1 MKKIKINKLPKGFHR
16 MPDGR
21 IMKDSDHKKMEKGGQ
36 PTLGPTP
43 RAAANLEAEKGET
56 VVTDLD
62 NNNIPEHYKIG
73 GKKHSEGG
81 TPLNLPAKS
90 FIFSDHKSMS
100 LKGDDLKK
108 FTNTSKKS
116 MTPAAIASLKKFD
129 ISEENKVL
137 KDKNADK
144 MAKATAER
152 NIQSK
157 LTKLGELAMI
167 QESKKDFEG
176 GIPEIA
182 MPYLNRNGITPEQ
195 VQMINAEID
204 KKNMMEEMAAYGKE
218 MYGYGG
224 RKYAEGGAYLP
235 YPDNTGDL
243 PVMYS
248 NPNESG
254 SSSSAGKSSG
264 GRNQA
269 YAPDVA
275 EIFNKYGLSFDASN
289 IGATSYKD
297 VQSYKGDGMYGSA
310 EENLEGFRQA
320 FGSVYDGTDA
330 LIKSLST
337 AEANKSNPEV
347 KKFQNWYTNTYIPN
361 QAAEIAAQIKEVR
374 GVDLSEKDLKALE
387 SGLKSE
393 FGFGTGKTGFSI
405 DGLMGTVTSSRR
417 PLSYSIAPMPE
428 EPDTTIPVEELTPYT
443 PEDSKTD
450 FYQQDMVKLAQKMGD
465 RANRYFGYTQR
476 LQPFLPD
483 PTFLDPEREL
493 QANQEAFA
501 TAAATQGLIGRGQN
515 LAGNLSLMQGKLA
528 ANQANTL
535 AKYTNA
541 NSQIANQFEL
551 ATAEA
556 MNKVNEFNALQNRQQ
571 AIDTALTNQAYDD
584 FKRQQRADIANLY
597 ANALTNR
604 AETDLMNDL
613 FPQYSIDPRTG
624 GMGYFTG
631 VGFVP
636 GQDMTAF
643 DNFAQQ
649 YLEATQGGP
658 KTIEESKEAKYGG
671 SPFKKNRLKKFM
683 KR

>member
-1 MKKIKINKLPKGFHR
+1 MKKIKINKLPQGFKR
-16 MPDGR
+16 LPNGK
-21 IMKDSDHKKMEKGGQ
+21 IVKSMEKGGQ
-36 PTLGPTP
+36 PILNPTP

-73 GKKHSEGG
+73 GKKHSDGG

-129 ISEENKVL
+129 ISEENEIL

-167 QESKKDFEG
+167 QEGKKDFEG

-182 MPYLNRNGITPEQ
+182 MPYLNRNGVTPEQ
-195 VQMINAEID
+195 VQMINAEIEQR
-204 KKNMMEEMAAYGKE
+204 NMMEDMVAGYGKE
-218 MYGYGG
+218 MYGNGG
-224 RKYAEGGAYLP
+224 QKKYQGGSEFLP
-235 YPDNTGDL
+235 YPENTGNL
-243 PVMYS
+243 AVMYDD
-248 NPNESG
+248 PNNSTP
-254 SSSSAGKSSG
+254 SKKPTKKPSKSSG
-264 GRNQA
+264 SNQV
-269 YAPDVA
+269 YAPDVQ

-289 IGATSYKD
+289 VGATNYRD
-297 VQSYKGDGMYGSA
+297 VQSFKKDGLYGNA
-310 EENLEGFRQA
+310 EENIKGFKEV
-320 FGSVYDGTDA
+320 FSSIYPDTDKLIESLGTA
-330 LIKSLST
+330 GK
-337 AEANKSNPEV
+337 NKSNSEV

-361 QAAEIAAQIKEVR
+361 QASEIAAQIKDVR
-374 GVDLSEKDLKALE
+374 GIELKPEEIKSLEK
-387 SGLKSE
+387 GLKSE

-417 PLSYSIAPMPE
+417 PLSYSIAPMPQE
-428 EPDTTIPVEELTPYT
+428 EDTTIPVEELETYT
-443 PEDSKTD
+443 PENSETG

-501 TAAATQGLIGRGQN
+501 TASASQALLNRGQN

-535 AKYTNA
+535 AKYSNA
-541 NSQIANQFEL
+541 NTQIANQFEL

-571 AIDTALTNQAYDD
+571 AIDTANVNQEYDN
-584 FKRQQRADIANLY
+584 FKRQQRADVANLY

-604 AETDLMNDL
+604 AETDLINDM

-636 GQDMTAF
+636 GQDMSAF
-643 DNFAQQ
+643 DAFAQK
-649 YLEATQGGP
+649 YLAASQGGP
-658 KTIEESKEAKYGG
+658 KTIEEVEEAKYGG
-671 SPFKKNRLKKFM
+671 SPFKRKALKKFM